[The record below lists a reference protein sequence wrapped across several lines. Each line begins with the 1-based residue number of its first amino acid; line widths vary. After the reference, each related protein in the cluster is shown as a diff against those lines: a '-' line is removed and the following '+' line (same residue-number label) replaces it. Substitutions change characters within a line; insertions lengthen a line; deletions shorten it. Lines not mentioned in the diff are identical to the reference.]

1 MRLDALLKE
10 GERGYA
16 IVLEVEVWVRV
27 DANWRSRERVVSFSS
42 FPVLKLLA
50 RECWA
55 DTVVMVE
62 CGC

>member
-10 GERGYA
+10 GEREYA

-27 DANWRSRERVVSFSS
+27 DANWRSRERVAS
-42 FPVLKLLA
+42 FPSFTVLKLLA